1 MKPREETS
9 KAVLGGFEFRLQ
21 LMCHFGTPEVM
32 T

>member
-9 KAVLGGFEFRLQ
+9 KVVPGGFEVRLQ
-21 LMCHFGTPEVM
+21 LMRHFGTPEVM